1 MGDSSAA
8 IGYTIETLA
17 ALVGMSPRN
26 IRAHQARKLLAP
38 PVRRGRS
45 AVYDESHLRR
55 LEAIK
60 SLQRKGFNLVSI
72 EAILGTGGNDPGRDA
87 LAALVQRLNIDHPA
101 LVYALSRHGVVV
113 RGEDGTIRPVRPRAL
128 RSALDLQ
135 RAGVRAVEA
144 VRLLSEVLDR
154 VRAVADDMVRETS
167 ARVLSLAPDLT
178 RPRATS
184 WEELDREAAALSQG
198 LTVLLAEAFRVA
210 VENHGQTSILDL
222 MSQRADAELQ
232 LEGTPTVDN
241 G

>member
-45 AVYDESHLRR
+45 AVYDDSHLRR

-101 LVYALSRHGVVV
+101 LVYALSRHGVLAAN
-113 RGEDGTIRPVRPRAL
+113 GGQPV
-128 RSALDLQ
+128 
-135 RAGVRAVEA
+135 
-144 VRLLSEVLDR
+144 
-154 VRAVADDMVRETS
+154 TS
-167 ARVLSLAPDLT
+167 SVSDVWWP
-178 RPRATS
+178 
-184 WEELDREAAALSQG
+184 
-198 LTVLLAEAFRVA
+198 
-210 VENHGQTSILDL
+210 
-222 MSQRADAELQ
+222 
-232 LEGTPTVDN
+232 
-241 G
+241 